1 MKNVFVQLV
10 SLLPAIKL
18 VFAHQVQQSMMM
30 FAINV
35 KYNYVPIV
43 LILISVRFVLITSKL
58 LQVVRTIHL
67 VAALKTLRKI

>member
-35 KYNYVPIV
+35 K
-43 LILISVRFVLITSKL
+43 
-58 LQVVRTIHL
+58 
-67 VAALKTLRKI
+67 